1 MGLAALEADLPD
13 LIRVELYME
22 ELAAQMAATEE
33 LLIMAVRRM
42 EQLVQDREQRPANG
56 ETHRE
61 PCMQEAEE
69 VPLPETWIMAQAL
82 EDPAAVEREE
92 HCQTA
97 PVFPLQQ
104 ELPIPAVEAVA
115 ERHTGPEPLTME
127 RPADPGSVLSAGD
140 IKRRSR

>member
-1 MGLAALEADLPD
+1 MALEADPQG
-13 LIRVELYME
+13 LIETALYMAA
-22 ELAAQMAATEE
+22 LAAQMAATEV
-33 LLIMAVRRM
+33 LLTMAARVM
-42 EQLVQDREQRPANG
+42 EQLVPDREQQHVSGAVHQ
-56 ETHRE
+56 EHY
-61 PCMQEAEE
+61 MQEAEE

-82 EDPAAVEREE
+82 EDPAAVERAE

-115 ERHTGPEPLTME
+115 ERPTGPEPLTME

>member
-1 MGLAALEADLPD
+1 MGLAAQAVDPQG
-13 LIRVELYME
+13 LIEKALYM
-22 ELAAQMAATEE
+22 AAQAVLTAETEE